1 MVQATRASSREMV
14 QLLYCHRYNE
24 NSWRGAR
31 PTKLALQI
39 FAEVVILANPI
50 AGSLLC
56 CCGVVHCCWQHCT
69 DGVCTIIQQKNAWA
83 GTWVRLVVPAF
94 SCVFC
99 TANNFSRSLT
109 MRNERFLAADC
120 CICVC
125 CLLLF
130 VYCLLLYVR
139 SRVLLL
145 LSFCRFVVVC
155 NCTSCHFLLYHP
167 CCYFLLFLLQN
178 NNNNGGEE
186 EGHKG

>member
-1 MVQATRASSREMV
+1 MRTPGEE
-14 QLLYCHRYNE
+14 H
-24 NSWRGAR
+24 AR
-31 PTKLALQI
+31 PSWHCRSSPKSSFWRT
-39 FAEVVILANPI
+39 
-50 AGSLLC
+50 LLL
-56 CCGVVHCCWQHCT
+56 VHCCVVVVLCIVV
-69 DGVCTIIQQKNAWA
+69 GNIALMVSVPSFNKKNAWA
-83 GTWVRLVVPAF
+83 GTWVHLVVPAF

-167 CCYFLLFLLQN
+167 CCYCLLFLLQI